1 MKIFLTFFLLSSL
14 SFADVFVID
23 KDQEFPF
30 KAAQIKKSFKKDISD
45 YLDSTTPVLKRLE
58 GAPFKLSLLA
68 AGPIVA
74 ASVGIGPWRI
84 GGNVGFFLVFVRKK
98 DQP

>member
-1 MKIFLTFFLLSSL
+1 MKIFLTFLLLSSV
-14 SFADVFVID
+14 SYGEIFVID

-58 GAPFKLSLLA
+58 GAPFKLALFA
-68 AGPIVA
+68 VGPLVA

-98 DQP
+98 DQL